1 MSLFINT
8 NLEIVFISIPK
19 CASEYMEIILS
30 KYGFKNHSNDAIVQH
45 KSNGLNNYIKYVSDN
60 GLSDFYDSF
69 LTNYKFFT
77 IVRNPYER
85 FLSGFLYCCG
95 KPFYIKEKELLP
107 EFQEGLRSTH
117 MSLDN
122 NKMINFVSLDEAI
135 QNKNNLYNLN
145 IYAYGHLFIT
155 QSHLLQDLPG
165 TKTIIK
171 FENINDELS
180 NYFQQLNLSYTPEV
194 VTNKTTRFYKIF
206 DYFSDYSINFIN
218 TYFENDFINFGYT
231 KFNNLN
237 DMITYYESIN

>member
-1 MSLFINT
+1 MKAIQQFHRMVTRVMVVMVVMVVEVVVTVNQELKDIVEFILFISIYYNMSLFINT

-30 KYGFKNHSNDAIVQH
+30 KYGFKNHSNTAIVQH

-77 IVRNPYER
+77 VVRNPYER
-85 FLSGFLYCCG
+85 FLSGFLYCYG

-122 NKMINFVSLDEAI
+122 NTMINFVSLDEAI

-145 IYAYGHLFIT
+145 IFY
-155 QSHLLQDLPG
+155 
-165 TKTIIK
+165 
-171 FENINDELS
+171 DE
-180 NYFQQLNLSYTPEV
+180 
-194 VTNKTTRFYKIF
+194 
-206 DYFSDYSINFIN
+206 
-218 TYFENDFINFGYT
+218 
-231 KFNNLN
+231 
-237 DMITYYESIN
+237 